1 MFGYLRNFSYLCR
14 VKRKHTDIDRM
25 VMEAHYL
32 ESLERESSLLLS
44 DMERQDYIDQI
55 NDLRATNRRL
65 LDMIDTMKQTLDT
78 VTASNKRSEEQ
89 VRQLTAQIAL
99 LQKMIKNLEDKNL
112 RHNKHAFG
120 KSSLKKDKRA
130 EEKHSREEEKEDYD
144 GNHDNG
150 AQASENTDSQ
160 IDQTKVK
167 SEHLDGE
174 RAKRENYTKMN
185 AAKVTELLCDTSNI
199 PAGMRLIGFKEIN
212 EFDKVSYIECVSYQV
227 AILEDGFGV
236 RHEYF
241 VPADAEKA
249 AGRRPHLNTMP
260 GTHGTP
266 EFIADLAADIYQ
278 LHTPNYRE
286 GIRMEMDKFTCSDN
300 TRMRSTLVALLAKN
314 WLKKGARML
323 KPLAGLLKLKLLK
336 VGSFLNIDETW
347 CRIRIKIKG
356 DGTKLGHYFKKYIW
370 VLINKTEQVAYF
382 LYDND
387 ENDSRGYRPISSFLS
402 GFKGTVASDAYVVYK
417 QLCMEHP
424 DIEHCLCWAHV
435 RAKFQYALE
444 ISKEEDA
451 EWYRNQIDYLYL
463 VESEIFT
470 NDQVTPEIIKKRRE
484 GKDVTDTLTALYAH
498 ARKALRQKGTKYSDL
513 MVQALNYMLNGWDE
527 LQTYR
532 KDGRYTIDNLPAERA
547 IRPFTVSRKNSLHY
561 SSEEGVET
569 AMTYLTVIE
578 TAKMWGLQVKEYL
591 TYVWREVMSGNT
603 DYESMTPE
611 VVILCKQSDQRSSGK
626 AK

>member
-1 MFGYLRNFSYLCR
+1 MFAYVQNFSYLCK
-14 VKRKHTDIDRM
+14 VKKKHADIDWM
-25 VMEAHYL
+25 VMESHYL
-32 ESLERESSLLLS
+32 ESLERESSPLLS

-55 NDLRATNRRL
+55 NDLKATNKRL
-65 LDMIDTMKQTLDT
+65 LDMIDTLKQTLDT
-78 VTASNKRSEEQ
+78 VSASNRRNEELVRKLTDQ
-89 VRQLTAQIAL
+89 VEL
-99 LQKMIKNLEDKNL
+99 LQKMIKNLEDRNN

-120 KSSLKKDKRA
+120 KSSLKKNKRV
-130 EEKHSREEEKEDYD
+130 EEKKSREEDKEDYD
-144 GNHDNG
+144 GNHDALNHEEKS
-150 AQASENTDSQ
+150 ADDQ

-185 AAKVTELLCDTSNI
+185 AAKVTSLLCDTTNI
-199 PAGMRLIGFKEIN
+199 PEGMRLIGFKEIN

-227 AILEDGFGV
+227 AILEDEFGV

-278 LHTPNYRE
+278 MHTPNYRE

-300 TRMRSTLVALLAKN
+300 TRMN
-314 WLKKGARML
+314 WLKKGAKML
-323 KPLAGLLKLKLLK
+323 KPLVELLKAKLLK

-347 CRIRIKIKG
+347 SRIRIKIKG
-356 DGTKLGHYFKKYIW
+356 DGTKLGHYYKKYIW
-370 VLINKTEQVAYF
+370 ILINKIEQVAYF

-417 QLCMEHP
+417 QLCLEHP

-451 EWYRNQIDYLYL
+451 EWYRNLIDYLYL
-463 VESEIFT
+463 VESEIIL
-470 NDQVTPEIIKKRRE
+470 NRLTPDKVKERR
-484 GKDVTDTLTALYAH
+484 GRKDVTDTLTSLYTH
-498 ARKALRQKGTKYSDL
+498 AKKALRQKGKKYSDL
-513 MVQALNYMLNGWDE
+513 MLQALNYMLNSWDE

-547 IRPFTVSRKNSLHY
+547 IRPFTVGRKNSLHY
-561 SSEEGVET
+561 SSEEGVEM
-569 AMTYLTVIE
+569 AMIYLTIIE

-611 VVILCKQSDQRSSGK
+611 VVIARQNS
-626 AK
+626 

>member
-1 MFGYLRNFSYLCR
+1 MFVHVQNFSYLCK
-14 VKRKHTDIDRM
+14 VKKKHTDIDRM
-25 VMEAHYL
+25 VMESRYL
-32 ESLERESSLLLS
+32 ESLERESSPLLP

-55 NDLRATNRRL
+55 NDLKASNKRL
-65 LDMIDTMKQTLDT
+65 VEMIDVLKQTLDT
-78 VTASNKRSEEQ
+78 VTASNKRNEELV
-89 VRQLTAQIAL
+89 VRLTAQIEQ
-99 LQKMIKNLEDKNL
+99 LQKMIKNLEDRNL
-112 RHNKHAFG
+112 RHNKHTFG
-120 KSSLKKDKRA
+120 KSSLKKNKRA
-130 EEKHSREEEKEDYD
+130 ESQTSREEEKEDYD
-144 GNHDNG
+144 GNHD
-150 AQASENTDSQ
+150 AQNHVERSTDNQ
-160 IDQTKVK
+160 IDRTKVK

-199 PAGMRLIGFKEIN
+199 PVGMRLIGFKEIN
-212 EFDKVSYIECVSYQV
+212 EFDKISYVECVSYQV
-227 AILEDGFGV
+227 AILEDEFDV
-236 RHEYF
+236 RHDYF
-241 VPADAEKA
+241 VPADTEKA
-249 AGRRPHLNTMP
+249 AGRRPELNTMP

-278 LHTPNYRE
+278 MHTPNYRE

-300 TRMRSTLVALLAKN
+300 TRMN
-314 WLKKGARML
+314 WLKKGAMML
-323 KPLAGLLKLKLLK
+323 KPMLELLKMKLLK

-370 VLINKTEQVAYF
+370 ILINKIEQVAYF

-402 GFKGTVASDAYVVYK
+402 GFKGAVESDAYVVYK
-417 QLCMEHP
+417 QLCLEHP

-451 EWYRNQIDYLYL
+451 AWYRNQIDYLYL
-463 VESEIFT
+463 VESE
-470 NDQVTPEIIKKRRE
+470 NIINELTADKIRERRE
-484 GKDVTDTLTALYAH
+484 KKDISDTLTALYTH
-498 ARKALRQKGTKYSDL
+498 ARKALRNKGKKYSDL
-513 MVQALNYMLNGWDE
+513 MLQALNYMLNSWDE
-527 LQTYR
+527 LQNYR

-561 SSEEGVET
+561 SSEEGVEM
-569 AMTYLTVIE
+569 AMIYLTVIE

-591 TYVWREVMSGNT
+591 AYVWREIMSGNT
-603 DYESMTPE
+603 NYEELIPE
-611 VVILCKQSDQRSSGK
+611 VVIAKQNS
-626 AK
+626 

>member
-1 MFGYLRNFSYLCR
+1 MFVYLQNFSYFCK
-14 VKRKHTDIDRM
+14 VKKKHADIDRM
-25 VMEAHYL
+25 VMESHYL
-32 ESLERESSLLLS
+32 ESLERESSPS
-44 DMERQDYIDQI
+44 MCDMERQVYIDQI
-55 NDLRATNRRL
+55 NDLKATNKRL
-65 LDMIDTMKQTLDT
+65 LDMIDTLKQTLDT
-78 VTASNKRSEEQ
+78 VTASNRRNEEL
-89 VRQLTAQIAL
+89 VKKLTAQIEQ
-99 LQKMIKNLEDKNL
+99 LQMMIKNLEDRNN
-112 RHNKHAFG
+112 RHNKHTFG
-120 KSSLKKDKRA
+120 KSSLKKNKLA
-130 EEKHSREEEKEDYD
+130 ESQTSREEEKEDYD
-144 GNHDNG
+144 GNHD
-150 AQASENTDSQ
+150 AQNYDEKSADDQ

-185 AAKVTELLCDTSNI
+185 AAKVTSLLCDTTHI
-199 PAGMRLIGFKEIN
+199 PEGMRLIGFKEIN

-227 AILEDGFGV
+227 AILEDEFGV

-241 VPADAEKA
+241 VPADTEKA

-278 LHTPNYRE
+278 MHTPNYRE

-300 TRMRSTLVALLAKN
+300 TRMN
-314 WLKKGARML
+314 WLKKGAIML
-323 KPLAGLLKLKLLK
+323 KPLLELLKMKLLK

-370 VLINKTEQVAYF
+370 ILINKIEQVAYF

-402 GFKGTVASDAYVVYK
+402 GFKGTVESDAYVVYK
-417 QLCMEHP
+417 QLPKEHP
-424 DIEHCLCWAHV
+424 DILHCICWAHV

-451 EWYRNQIDYLYL
+451 VWYRNLIDYLYL
-463 VESEIFT
+463 VESEIII
-470 NDQVTPEIIKKRRE
+470 NRLTPDKIKERRE
-484 GKDVTDTLTALYAH
+484 KKDITDTLTSLYTH
-498 ARKALRQKGTKYSDL
+498 ARKALCNKGKKYSDL
-513 MVQALNYMLNGWDE
+513 MLQALNYMLNSWDE
-527 LQTYR
+527 LQNYR

-561 SSEEGVET
+561 SSEEGVEM
-569 AMTYLTVIE
+569 AMIYLTVIE
-578 TAKMWGLQVKEYL
+578 TAKMWGLQIKEYL
-591 TYVWREVMSGNT
+591 AYVWREIMSGRSTLSLSLSKNT

-611 VVILCKQSDQRSSGK
+611 VVVARKNS
-626 AK
+626 

>member
-1 MFGYLRNFSYLCR
+1 MFGYLQNFSYLCR
-14 VKRKHTDIDRM
+14 VKKKHTDIDRM
-25 VMEAHYL
+25 VMESHYL
-32 ESLERESSLLLS
+32 ESLERETSPSLS

-55 NDLRATNRRL
+55 NDLKAANKRL
-65 LDMIDTMKQTLDT
+65 LDMIDILKQTLDS
-78 VTASNKRSEEQ
+78 VTASNKRNEEL
-89 VRQLTAQIAL
+89 VIKLTAQIDQ
-99 LQKMIKNLEDKNL
+99 LQKMIKNLEDKNQ
-112 RHNKHAFG
+112 RHNKHTFG
-120 KSSLKKDKRA
+120 KSSLKKNKRA
-130 EEKHSREEEKEDYD
+130 EEKQSREEEKEDYD

-150 AQASENTDSQ
+150 AQASENTDNQ

-185 AAKVTELLCDTSNI
+185 AAKVIELLCDTSNI
-199 PAGMRLIGFKEIN
+199 PSGMRFIGFKEIN
-212 EFDKVSYIECVSYQV
+212 EFDKISYIECVSYQV
-227 AILEDGFGV
+227 AILEDEFGV

-286 GIRMEMDKFTCSDN
+286 GIRMEMDKFSCSDN
-300 TRMRSTLVALLAKN
+300 TRMN
-314 WLKKGARML
+314 WLKKGAKML
-323 KPLAGLLKLKLLK
+323 KPLVELLKLKLLK

-370 VLINKTEQVAYF
+370 ILINKMEQVAYF

-402 GFKGTVASDAYVVYK
+402 GFKGTIASDAYTVYK
-417 QLCMEHP
+417 QLCLEHP

-484 GKDVTDTLTALYAH
+484 CKDVTDTLTTLYSH
-498 ARKALRQKGTKYSDL
+498 ARKALRQKGKRYSDL

-561 SSEEGVET
+561 SSEEGVEM
-569 AMTYLTVIE
+569 AMTYLTIIE

-591 TYVWREVMSGNT
+591 AYVWREVMSGNT
-603 DYESMTPE
+603 NYESMTPE
-611 VVILCKQSDQRSSGK
+611 VVIAKQNS
-626 AK
+626 

>member
-1 MFGYLRNFSYLCR
+1 MFAYLQNFSYLCR
-14 VKRKHTDIDRM
+14 VKKKHTDIDRM
-25 VMEAHYL
+25 VMESHYL
-32 ESLERESSLLLS
+32 ESLERESSPS
-44 DMERQDYIDQI
+44 MCDMERQDYIDQI
-55 NDLRATNRRL
+55 NDLKATNKRL
-65 LDMIDTMKQTLDT
+65 LNMIDTLKQTLDT
-78 VTASNKRSEEQ
+78 VSASNKRNEELVRKLTDQ
-89 VRQLTAQIAL
+89 VEL
-99 LQKMIKNLEDKNL
+99 LQKMIKNLEDRNN
-112 RHNKHAFG
+112 RHNKHTFG
-120 KSSLKKDKRA
+120 KSSLKKNKRA
-130 EEKHSREEEKEDYD
+130 ESQTSREEEKEDYD
-144 GNHDNG
+144 GNHDVQNYDEKS
-150 AQASENTDSQ
+150 ADDQ

-185 AAKVTELLCDTSNI
+185 AAKVTSLLCDTTHI
-199 PAGMRLIGFKEIN
+199 PEGMRLIGFKEIN

-227 AILEDGFGV
+227 AILEDEFGV

-241 VPADAEKA
+241 VPADTEKA

-278 LHTPNYRE
+278 MHTPNYRE

-300 TRMRSTLVALLAKN
+300 TRMN
-314 WLKKGARML
+314 WLKKGAIML
-323 KPLAGLLKLKLLK
+323 KPLLELLKMKLLK

-370 VLINKTEQVAYF
+370 ILINKIEQVAYF

-402 GFKGTVASDAYVVYK
+402 GFKGTVESDAYVVYK
-417 QLCMEHP
+417 QLTKEHP
-424 DIEHCLCWAHV
+424 DILHCICWAHV

-451 EWYRNQIDYLYL
+451 VWYRNLIDYLYL
-463 VESEIFT
+463 VESEIII
-470 NDQVTPEIIKKRRE
+470 NRLTPDKIKERRE
-484 GKDVTDTLTALYAH
+484 KKDITDTLTSLYTH
-498 ARKALRQKGTKYSDL
+498 ARKALCNKGKKYSDL
-513 MVQALNYMLNGWDE
+513 MLQALNYMLNSWDE
-527 LQTYR
+527 LQNYR

-561 SSEEGVET
+561 SSEEGVEM
-569 AMTYLTVIE
+569 AMIYLTVIE
-578 TAKMWGLQVKEYL
+578 TAKMWGLQIKEYL
-591 TYVWREVMSGNT
+591 AYVWREVMSGNT

-611 VVILCKQSDQRSSGK
+611 MVIAKQNS
-626 AK
+626 

>member
-1 MFGYLRNFSYLCR
+1 MFVYVQNFLYLCK
-14 VKRKHTDIDRM
+14 VKRKHADIDRM
-25 VMEAHYL
+25 VMESHYL
-32 ESLERESSLLLS
+32 EGLERESSPS
-44 DMERQDYIDQI
+44 MCDMERQDYINQI
-55 NDLRATNRRL
+55 NDLKATIKRL
-65 LDMIDTMKQTLDT
+65 LDMIDTLKQTLDS
-78 VTASNKRSEEQ
+78 VTASNKRNEEL
-89 VRQLTAQIAL
+89 VVKLTAQIDQ
-99 LQKMIKNLEDKNL
+99 LQKMVKNLEDKNQ

-120 KSSLKKDKRA
+120 KSSLKKNKRV
-130 EEKHSREEEKEDYD
+130 EKEKSREEDKEDYD
-144 GNHDNG
+144 GKHDNE
-150 AQASENTDSQ
+150 AQISENTDNQ

-185 AAKVTELLCDTSNI
+185 AAKVTSLLCDTTNI
-199 PAGMRLIGFKEIN
+199 PDGMRLIGFKEIN
-212 EFDKVSYIECVSYQV
+212 EFDKISYIECVSYQV
-227 AILEDGFGV
+227 AILEDEFGV

-241 VPADAEKA
+241 VPADTEKA

-300 TRMRSTLVALLAKN
+300 TRMN
-314 WLKKGARML
+314 WLKKGAKML
-323 KPLAGLLKLKLLK
+323 KPLVELLKLKLLK

-347 CRIRIKIKG
+347 CRIRIKTKG
-356 DGTKLGHYFKKYIW
+356 DGTKLGHYFKKYVWI
-370 VLINKTEQVAYF
+370 LINKIEQVAYF

-417 QLCMEHP
+417 QLCLEHP

-451 EWYRNQIDYLYL
+451 EWYRNLIDHLYL
-463 VESEIFT
+463 VESEIIL
-470 NDQVTPEIIKKRRE
+470 NRLTPDKVKERR
-484 GKDVTDTLTALYAH
+484 GRKDVTDTLTSLYTH
-498 ARKALRQKGTKYSDL
+498 AKKALRQKGKKYSDL
-513 MVQALNYMLNGWDE
+513 MLQALNYMLNSWDE

-547 IRPFTVSRKNSLHY
+547 IRPFTVGRKNSLHY
-561 SSEEGVET
+561 SSEEGVEM
-569 AMTYLTVIE
+569 AMTYLTIIE

-603 DYESMTPE
+603 NYESMTPE
-611 VVILCKQSDQRSSGK
+611 MVIAKQNS
-626 AK
+626 

>member
-1 MFGYLRNFSYLCR
+1 MFAYVQNFSYLCK
-14 VKRKHTDIDRM
+14 VKKKHADIDWM
-25 VMEAHYL
+25 VMESHYL
-32 ESLERESSLLLS
+32 ESLERESSPLLS

-55 NDLRATNRRL
+55 NDLKATNKRL
-65 LDMIDTMKQTLDT
+65 LDMIDTLKQTLDT
-78 VTASNKRSEEQ
+78 VSASNRRNEELVRKLTDQ
-89 VRQLTAQIAL
+89 VEL
-99 LQKMIKNLEDKNL
+99 LQKMIKNLEDRNN

-120 KSSLKKDKRA
+120 KSSLKKNKRV
-130 EEKHSREEEKEDYD
+130 EEKKSREEDKEDYD
-144 GNHDNG
+144 GNHDALNHEEKS
-150 AQASENTDSQ
+150 ADDQ

-185 AAKVTELLCDTSNI
+185 AAKVTSLLCDTTNI
-199 PAGMRLIGFKEIN
+199 PEGMRLIGFKEIN

-227 AILEDGFGV
+227 AILEDEFGV

-278 LHTPNYRE
+278 MHTPNYRE

-300 TRMRSTLVALLAKN
+300 TRMN
-314 WLKKGARML
+314 WLKKGAKML
-323 KPLAGLLKLKLLK
+323 KPLVELLKAKLLK

-347 CRIRIKIKG
+347 SRIRIKIKG
-356 DGTKLGHYFKKYIW
+356 DGTKLGHYYKKYIW
-370 VLINKTEQVAYF
+370 ILINKIEQVAYF

-417 QLCMEHP
+417 QLCLEHP

-451 EWYRNQIDYLYL
+451 EWYRNLIDYLYL
-463 VESEIFT
+463 VESEIIL
-470 NDQVTPEIIKKRRE
+470 NRLTPDKVKERR
-484 GKDVTDTLTALYAH
+484 GRKDITDTLTSLYTH
-498 ARKALRQKGTKYSDL
+498 AKKALRQKGKKYSDL
-513 MVQALNYMLNGWDE
+513 MLQALNYMLNSWDE
-527 LQTYR
+527 LLTYR

-547 IRPFTVSRKNSLHY
+547 IRPFTVGRKNSLHY
-561 SSEEGVET
+561 SSEEGVEM
-569 AMTYLTVIE
+569 AMIYLTIIE

-591 TYVWREVMSGNT
+591 TYVWREIMSGNT
-603 DYESMTPE
+603 NYESMTPE
-611 VVILCKQSDQRSSGK
+611 MVIARQNS
-626 AK
+626 

>member
-1 MFGYLRNFSYLCR
+1 MFAYVQNFSYLCK
-14 VKRKHTDIDRM
+14 VKKKHADIDWM
-25 VMEAHYL
+25 VMESHYL
-32 ESLERESSLLLS
+32 ESLERESSPLLS

-55 NDLRATNRRL
+55 NDLKATNKRL
-65 LDMIDTMKQTLDT
+65 LDMIDTLKQTLDT
-78 VTASNKRSEEQ
+78 VSASNRRNEELVRKLTDQ
-89 VRQLTAQIAL
+89 VEL
-99 LQKMIKNLEDKNL
+99 LQKMIKNLEDRNN

-120 KSSLKKDKRA
+120 KSSLKKNKRV
-130 EEKHSREEEKEDYD
+130 EEKKSREEDKEDYD
-144 GNHDNG
+144 GNHDALNHEEKS
-150 AQASENTDSQ
+150 ADDQ

-185 AAKVTELLCDTSNI
+185 AAKVTSLLCDTTNI
-199 PAGMRLIGFKEIN
+199 PEGMRLIGFKEIN

-227 AILEDGFGV
+227 AILEDEFGV

-278 LHTPNYRE
+278 MHTPNYRE

-300 TRMRSTLVALLAKN
+300 TRMN
-314 WLKKGARML
+314 WLKKGAKML
-323 KPLAGLLKLKLLK
+323 KPLVELLKAKLLK

-347 CRIRIKIKG
+347 SRIRIKIKG
-356 DGTKLGHYFKKYIW
+356 DGTKLGHYYKKYIW
-370 VLINKTEQVAYF
+370 ILINKIEQVAYF

-417 QLCMEHP
+417 QLCLEHP

-451 EWYRNQIDYLYL
+451 EWYRNLIDYLYL
-463 VESEIFT
+463 VESEIIL
-470 NDQVTPEIIKKRRE
+470 NRLTPDKVKERRE
-484 GKDVTDTLTALYAH
+484 RKDVTDTLTSLYTH
-498 ARKALRQKGTKYSDL
+498 AKKALRQKGKKYSDL
-513 MVQALNYMLNGWDE
+513 MLQALNYMLNSWDE

-547 IRPFTVSRKNSLHY
+547 IRPFTVGRKNSLHY
-561 SSEEGVET
+561 SSEEGVEM
-569 AMTYLTVIE
+569 AMIYLTIIE

-611 VVILCKQSDQRSSGK
+611 VVIARQNS
-626 AK
+626 

>member
-1 MFGYLRNFSYLCR
+1 MFGYLQNFSYLCR
-14 VKRKHTDIDRM
+14 VKKKHTDIDRM
-25 VMEAHYL
+25 VMESHYL
-32 ESLERESSLLLS
+32 ESLERESSPSLS

-55 NDLRATNRRL
+55 NDLKAANKRL
-65 LDMIDTMKQTLDT
+65 LDMIDILKQTLDS
-78 VTASNKRSEEQ
+78 VTASNKRNEEL
-89 VRQLTAQIAL
+89 VIKLTAQIDQ
-99 LQKMIKNLEDKNL
+99 LQKMIKNLEDKNQ
-112 RHNKHAFG
+112 RHNKHTFG
-120 KSSLKKDKRA
+120 KSSLKKNKRA
-130 EEKHSREEEKEDYD
+130 EEKQSREEEKEDYD

-150 AQASENTDSQ
+150 AQASENTDNQ

-185 AAKVTELLCDTSNI
+185 AAK
-199 PAGMRLIGFKEIN
+199 M
-212 EFDKVSYIECVSYQV
+212 
-227 AILEDGFGV
+227 
-236 RHEYF
+236 
-241 VPADAEKA
+241 
-249 AGRRPHLNTMP
+249 LNP
-260 GTHGTP
+260 
-266 EFIADLAADIYQ
+266 
-278 LHTPNYRE
+278 
-286 GIRMEMDKFTCSDN
+286 
-300 TRMRSTLVALLAKN
+300 LVE
-314 WLKKGARML
+314 
-323 KPLAGLLKLKLLK
+323 LLKLKLLK
-336 VGSFLNIDETW
+336 AGFFLNIDETW
-347 CRIRIKIKG
+347 CRIRIKIKD

-370 VLINKTEQVAYF
+370 ILINKIEQVAYF

-402 GFKGTVASDAYVVYK
+402 GFKGTIASDAYTVYK
-417 QLCMEHP
+417 QLCLEHP

-484 GKDVTDTLTALYAH
+484 GKDVTDTLTALITH
-498 ARKALRQKGTKYSDL
+498 AERDLRRKGRKYSDL
-513 MVQALNYMLNGWDE
+513 MVQALRYMKNGWDE

-561 SSEEGVET
+561 SSEEGVEM
-569 AMTYLTVIE
+569 AMTYLTIIE
-578 TAKMWGLQVKEYL
+578 TAKMWGLQIKEYL
-591 TYVWREVMSGNT
+591 AYVWREVMSGNS

-611 VVILCKQSDQRSSGK
+611 MVIAKQNS
-626 AK
+626 

>member
-1 MFGYLRNFSYLCR
+1 MRKKPYLCTM
-14 VKRKHTDIDRM
+14 KRKRTDIDRM
-25 VMEAHYL
+25 VMESHYL
-32 ESLERESSLLLS
+32 ESLERESSPSLS

-55 NDLRATNRRL
+55 NELRASNRRL
-65 LDMIDTMKQTLDT
+65 LEMIDTLKQTLDT
-78 VTASNKRSEEQ
+78 VSASSRRNEELVKRQTEQ
-89 VRQLTAQIAL
+89 IEQ
-99 LQKMIKNLEDKNL
+99 LQKMIRDLQDRNN
-112 RHNKHAFG
+112 RHNKNTFG
-120 KSSLKKDKRA
+120 KRSLKKNKRA
-130 EEKHSREEEKEDYD
+130 EEKPGREEEKEDYD
-144 GNHDNG
+144 GNHDTQNHEEKS
-150 AQASENTDSQ
+150 ADDQ

-185 AAKVTELLCDTSNI
+185 AAKVTSLLCDTTNI
-199 PAGMRLIGFKEIN
+199 PTGMRLIGFKEIN
-212 EFDKVSYIECVSYQV
+212 EFDKISYIECISYQV
-227 AILEDGFGV
+227 AILEDEFGV

-300 TRMRSTLVALLAKN
+300 TRMN
-314 WLKKGARML
+314 WLKKGEKML
-323 KPLAGLLKLKLLK
+323 KPLVELLKAKLLK

-347 CRIRIKIKG
+347 SRIRIKIKG
-356 DGTKLGHYFKKYIW
+356 DGTKLGHYYKKYIW
-370 VLINKTEQVAYF
+370 ILINKIEQVAYF

-417 QLCMEHP
+417 QLCLEHP

-451 EWYRNQIDYLYL
+451 EWYRNLIDYLYL
-463 VESEIFT
+463 VESEIIM
-470 NDQVTPEIIKKRRE
+470 NRLTPDKIKERR
-484 GKDVTDTLTALYAH
+484 GRKDITDTLTSLYIH
-498 ARKALRQKGTKYSDL
+498 AKKALRQKGKKYSEL
-513 MVQALNYMLNGWDE
+513 MLKALNYMLNSWDE

-561 SSEEGVET
+561 SSEEGVEM
-569 AMTYLTVIE
+569 AMTYLTIIE
-578 TAKMWGLQVKEYL
+578 TAKMWGLQIKEYL
-591 TYVWREVMSGNT
+591 AFVWHEVMSGNT
-603 DYESMTPE
+603 NYEELIPE
-611 VVILCKQSDQRSSGK
+611 VVIARQNC
-626 AK
+626 

>member
-1 MFGYLRNFSYLCR
+1 MFAYVQNFSYLCK
-14 VKRKHTDIDRM
+14 VKKKHADIDWM
-25 VMEAHYL
+25 VMESHYL
-32 ESLERESSLLLS
+32 ESLERESSPLLS

-55 NDLRATNRRL
+55 NDLKATNKRL
-65 LDMIDTMKQTLDT
+65 LDMIDTLKQTLDT
-78 VTASNKRSEEQ
+78 VSASNRRNEELVRKLTDQ
-89 VRQLTAQIAL
+89 VEL
-99 LQKMIKNLEDKNL
+99 LQKMIKNLEDRNN

-120 KSSLKKDKRA
+120 KSSLKKNKRV
-130 EEKHSREEEKEDYD
+130 EEKKSREEDKEDYD
-144 GNHDNG
+144 GNHDALNHEEKS
-150 AQASENTDSQ
+150 ADDQ

-185 AAKVTELLCDTSNI
+185 AAKVTSLLCDTTNI
-199 PAGMRLIGFKEIN
+199 PDGMRLIGFKEIN

-227 AILEDGFGV
+227 AILEDEFGV

-278 LHTPNYRE
+278 MHTPNYRE

-300 TRMRSTLVALLAKN
+300 TRMN
-314 WLKKGARML
+314 WLKKGAKML
-323 KPLAGLLKLKLLK
+323 KPLVELLKAKLLK

-347 CRIRIKIKG
+347 SRIRIKIKG
-356 DGTKLGHYFKKYIW
+356 DGTKLGHYYKKYIW
-370 VLINKTEQVAYF
+370 ILINKIEQVAYF

-417 QLCMEHP
+417 QLCLEHP

-451 EWYRNQIDYLYL
+451 EWYRNLIDYLYL
-463 VESEIFT
+463 VESEIIL
-470 NDQVTPEIIKKRRE
+470 NRLTPDKVKERR
-484 GKDVTDTLTALYAH
+484 GRKDVTDTLTSLYTH
-498 ARKALRQKGTKYSDL
+498 AKKALRQKGKKYSDL
-513 MVQALNYMLNGWDE
+513 MLQALNYMLNSWDE

-547 IRPFTVSRKNSLHY
+547 IRPFTVGRKNSLHY
-561 SSEEGVET
+561 SSEEGVEM
-569 AMTYLTVIE
+569 AMTYLTIIE

-603 DYESMTPE
+603 NYESMTPE
-611 VVILCKQSDQRSSGK
+611 MVIAKQNS
-626 AK
+626 

>member
-1 MFGYLRNFSYLCR
+1 MFVYLQNFSYFCK
-14 VKRKHTDIDRM
+14 VKKKHTDIDRM
-25 VMEAHYL
+25 VMESHYL
-32 ESLERESSLLLS
+32 ESLERDSSPS
-44 DMERQDYIDQI
+44 MCDMERQDYINQI
-55 NDLRATNRRL
+55 NDLKATIKRL
-65 LDMIDTMKQTLDT
+65 LDMIDTLRQTLDS
-78 VTASNKRSEEQ
+78 VTASNKRNEEL
-89 VRQLTAQIAL
+89 VVKLTAQVDQ
-99 LQKMIKNLEDKNL
+99 LQKMVKNLEDKNQ
-112 RHNKHAFG
+112 RHNKHTFG
-120 KSSLKKDKRA
+120 KSSLKKNKRV
-130 EEKHSREEEKEDYD
+130 EEKKSREEDKEDYD
-144 GNHDNG
+144 GKHDNE
-150 AQASENTDSQ
+150 AQISENTDNQ

-185 AAKVTELLCDTSNI
+185 AAKVTSLLCDTTHI
-199 PAGMRLIGFKEIN
+199 PEGMRLIGFKEIN

-227 AILEDGFGV
+227 AILEDEFGV

-278 LHTPNYRE
+278 MHTPNYRE

-300 TRMRSTLVALLAKN
+300 TRLN
-314 WLKKGARML
+314 WLKKGAKML
-323 KPLAGLLKLKLLK
+323 EPLLELLKMKLLK

-370 VLINKTEQVAYF
+370 ILINKIEQVAYF

-402 GFKGTVASDAYVVYK
+402 GFKGTVESDAYVVYK
-417 QLCMEHP
+417 QLTKEHP
-424 DIEHCLCWAHV
+424 DILHCICWAHV

-451 EWYRNQIDYLYL
+451 AWYRNQIDYLYL
-463 VESEIFT
+463 VESENII
-470 NDQVTPEIIKKRRE
+470 NQLTPEKIRERRE
-484 GKDVTDTLTALYAH
+484 KKDITDTLTALYTH
-498 ARKALRQKGTKYSDL
+498 ARKALRQKGTKYSAL
-513 MVQALNYMLNGWDE
+513 MIQALNYMLNSWDE
-527 LQTYR
+527 LQNYR

-561 SSEEGVET
+561 SSEEGVEM
-569 AMTYLTVIE
+569 AMIYLTVIE
-578 TAKMWGLQVKEYL
+578 TAKMWGLQIKEYL
-591 TYVWREVMSGNT
+591 AYVWREVMSGNT
-603 DYESMTPE
+603 NYEELIPE
-611 VVILCKQSDQRSSGK
+611 VVIARQNS
-626 AK
+626 